1 MIIRDNCS
9 RGRVA
14 ITFLSVSRVN
24 LPQRRDFFSS
34 LHIHILLRFKEE
46 PPEVENTDSPAS
58 IFSTGPDILASLFE
72 VEIYHSTHI
81 SCLCQSLRLSFRDL
95 SKATHLV
102 VPYIC
107 ILPYIILPYL
117 RLCLVHFLLPLRSTE
132 RISSILCRHTPS
144 LRPLLL
150 LLPVNCIVGD
160 GDTFQWQ
167 INRLLPSRLPSGLMP
182 HRISN
187 QICHQHSAGV
197 VNTVRFWE
205 GRGLQ
210 ISTYN

>member
-1 MIIRDNCS
+1 M
-9 RGRVA
+9 
-14 ITFLSVSRVN
+14 
-24 LPQRRDFFSS
+24 
-34 LHIHILLRFKEE
+34 
-46 PPEVENTDSPAS
+46 ENTDSPAS

-72 VEIYHSTHI
+72 VEIYHLTHI
-81 SCLCQSLRLSFRDL
+81 SCLCQSLRVSFIDL

-102 VPYIC
+102 LPYIC
-107 ILPYIILPYL
+107 ILPYLL
-117 RLCLVHFLLPLRSTE
+117 LCLVHFLLPLLSTE
-132 RISSILCRHTPS
+132 RISSILCCHTLF

-150 LLPVNCIVGD
+150 FFPVNCMVGD